1 MSEDGQKPIVVDNG
15 SGMVKAGYG
24 GEDAPCAVFS
34 SIIGRPKNNAG
45 MIGGDSKEVF
55 IGEEAQQKRGVLKL
69 SYPIEHG
76 IVKDWDDMKLIWKHT
91 FFNELRDEPSEHP
104 ILLTEAPLNP
114 KVNREQMCK
123 IMFEEYDVPALYI
136 QIQAVL
142 SLYAAGRTTGVV
154 VDSGD
159 GVTHTVP
166 IFEGFQIPHA
176 IDKIMMAGRDMT
188 NWMVKILKD
197 SGYYLDSAAER
208 EVVKDIK
215 EKLAYVADDYEAE
228 CKKAEGG
235 ECNADYT
242 LPDGNIVTIGKQR
255 FQCPELLFNPSLDG
269 KEFDGIHKLTFN
281 TIANCD
287 LDVRKDL
294 YQNIILSGGTTMFEK
309 LGERLYKEMKELAPA
324 AMRVKVISSPDR
336 KYMVWKGGATLSTLG
351 SFKSMWIT
359 KAEYEEVGEAI
370 VHKKCI

>member
-1 MSEDGQKPIVVDNG
+1 
-15 SGMVKAGYG
+15 MVKAGYG

-142 SLYAAGRTTGVV
+142 SLL
-154 VDSGD
+154 
-159 GVTHTVP
+159 HL
-166 IFEGFQIPHA
+166 
-176 IDKIMMAGRDMT
+176 
-188 NWMVKILKD
+188 IL
-197 SGYYLDSAAER
+197 
-208 EVVKDIK
+208 
-215 EKLAYVADDYEAE
+215 
-228 CKKAEGG
+228 
-235 ECNADYT
+235 T
-242 LPDGNIVTIGKQR
+242 
-255 FQCPELLFNPSLDG
+255 
-269 KEFDGIHKLTFN
+269 
-281 TIANCD
+281 
-287 LDVRKDL
+287 
-294 YQNIILSGGTTMFEK
+294 
-309 LGERLYKEMKELAPA
+309 
-324 AMRVKVISSPDR
+324 
-336 KYMVWKGGATLSTLG
+336 
-351 SFKSMWIT
+351 
-359 KAEYEEVGEAI
+359 
-370 VHKKCI
+370 